1 MAFTRCRKTLSVA
14 KLGVAALLLWGCETS
29 QEIEVGVLWND
40 DIHFSNENSRYLAI
54 VEGEFDLETGFD
66 VTLAEFISV
75 TPGTNAIQK
84 WSLGSGGSSNYT
96 AFVFIDE
103 NGNEQY
109 DDGHDI
115 VSGYKYNCAEENEC
129 LSISVSSFY

>member
-1 MAFTRCRKTLSVA
+1 MTFIRYRKVLAIA
-14 KLGVAALLLWGCETS
+14 KLGFAVLLLWGCEAS
-29 QEIEVGVLWND
+29 QEIEVGVLWHD
-40 DIHFSNENSRYLAI
+40 DAHFSNANTRYLAI

-66 VTLAEFISV
+66 ATLAELSSV

-84 WSLGSGGSSNYT
+84 WSLGSRGTGNYT

-103 NGNEQY
+103 NGNGQY

-115 VSGYKYNCAEENEC
+115 VSGYKYNCAAKNEC
-129 LSISVSSFY
+129 LNISVSSFY